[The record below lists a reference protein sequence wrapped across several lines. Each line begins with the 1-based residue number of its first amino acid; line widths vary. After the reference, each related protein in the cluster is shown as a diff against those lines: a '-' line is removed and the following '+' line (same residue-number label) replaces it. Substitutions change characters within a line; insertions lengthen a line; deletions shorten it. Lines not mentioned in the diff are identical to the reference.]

1 MPDPPEGEKSHGNS
15 IDLMDLRH
23 EVPISRILKK
33 KKSIFLKF
41 PVQFGTLRPKTSQF
55 YGRVRSEQLDTSQN

>member
-33 KKSIFLKF
+33 KINFFKISGSFWDIAAENKPILWE
-41 PVQFGTLRPKTSQF
+41 GTI
-55 YGRVRSEQLDTSQN
+55 